1 MVQRHCRV
9 FQGGSVPGEQLARRY
24 TPGSS
29 GSGARA
35 PEGSPATWMAAEVRI
50 LSTPRQ
56 ATWHTPKQAE
66 KGTGGEE
73 GCVWPEWTDAW
84 QNASY
89 VWVAVSLLTHLLCE
103 GAGEG
108 IRQARA
114 LVLGVRAQHVVVQG
128 AAGAAGQRGQRAQP
142 DLHGDDEGHRKV

>member
-1 MVQRHCRV
+1 MC
-9 FQGGSVPGEQLARRY
+9 SL
-24 TPGSS
+24 
-29 GSGARA
+29 
-35 PEGSPATWMAAEVRI
+35 
-50 LSTPRQ
+50 
-56 ATWHTPKQAE
+56 
-66 KGTGGEE
+66 
-73 GCVWPEWTDAW
+73 EWTDAW

-89 VWVAVSLLTHLLCE
+89 VWVAVSLRTHLLGE